1 MRGGIDM
8 KTKLARSVIVLCVLV
23 VSLHV
28 NDVNAVR
35 KSVKLTQYK
44 VILYAGK
51 TKIIKL
57 SGSKS
62 SKVKWQSTKPKI
74 AGVKSGKITGKTP
87 GKCYV
92 VAKYNGKSYRCE
104 VRVMEKASKNKPA
117 ASPTPSS
124 EPEGKSQLEDKIDF
138 VISKYDPQTMTLSMT
153 IKNHSG
159 SMVNMGEEITI
170 KKYENEN
177 LVEIPR
183 KSNEFRE
190 IAMIVQDDSKVDFD
204 QNLGTNYAPLTA
216 GKYIAFKNVYGVGT
230 VSAEFTVE

>member
-1 MRGGIDM
+1 M
-8 KTKLARSVIVLCVLV
+8 
-23 VSLHV
+23 
-28 NDVNAVR
+28 
-35 KSVKLTQYK
+35 
-44 VILYAGK
+44 
-51 TKIIKL
+51 
-57 SGSKS
+57 
-62 SKVKWQSTKPKI
+62 
-74 AGVKSGKITGKTP
+74 
-87 GKCYV
+87 
-92 VAKYNGKSYRCE
+92 
-104 VRVMEKASKNKPA
+104 
-117 ASPTPSS
+117 
-124 EPEGKSQLEDKIDF
+124 EDKIDF